1 MADYIDV
8 NSITLKKEFKEKIN
22 EAQKKATE
30 ERKLF
35 DYRCAKID
43 FEDMLQRKVA
53 EFERAGIE
61 KSPETNKTL
70 VDNFDLSPYFK
81 ENRFKLIGK
90 QPIKEKLIISGVTQE
105 VITGEYENWVCKE
118 RGCGVSIQKPVK
130 QTPAGGNN

>member
-8 NSITLKKEFKEKIN
+8 NNNTLKKEFKKKID

-30 ERKLF
+30 ENKLF

-43 FEDMLQRKVA
+43 FEDMLSRKVN
-53 EFERAGIE
+53 EFERSEGG
-61 KSPETNKTL
+61 KNPELNKTL

-81 ENRFKLIGK
+81 ETRFKLVSK

-105 VITGEYENWVCKE
+105 VTTGEFENYVCKE
-118 RGCGVSIQKPVK
+118 RGCGVSIQKSIK